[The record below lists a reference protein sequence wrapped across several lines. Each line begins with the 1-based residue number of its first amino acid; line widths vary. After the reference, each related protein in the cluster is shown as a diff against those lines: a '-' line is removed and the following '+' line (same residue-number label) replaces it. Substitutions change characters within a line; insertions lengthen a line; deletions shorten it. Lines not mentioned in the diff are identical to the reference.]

1 MMVGG
6 IPHEQL
12 MRSIRLIGEEVLPAV
27 HEAPRPTDIAAEALA
42 STTASPPRPQAQTPS
57 D

>member
-6 IPHEQL
+6 IEHEKL
-12 MRSIRLIGEEVLPAV
+12 MRSIRLMGDEVIPAV
-27 HEAPRPTDIAAEALA
+27 HAAPRPTGLA
-42 STTASPPRPQAQTPS
+42 GEPVAFSARPQAQTPS